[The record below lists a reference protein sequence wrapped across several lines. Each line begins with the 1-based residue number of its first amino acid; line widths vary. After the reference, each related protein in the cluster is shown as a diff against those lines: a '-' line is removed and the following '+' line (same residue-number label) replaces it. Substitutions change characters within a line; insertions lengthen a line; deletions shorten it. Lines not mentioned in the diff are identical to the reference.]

1 MSASDSDPQFTVPD
15 RYSPPFASVTD
26 TDHTAWIYIAT
37 ALGLALILLFGGIRV
52 IVRGSICPGVGL
64 DDYFLA
70 ASTVSFRHDRRVL
83 RLTGTRVLQSFRQV
97 LS

>member
-1 MSASDSDPQFTVPD
+1 MSNLSPNPQFIIPD
-15 RYSPPFASVTD
+15 GYSPPFAVVTD

-52 IVRGSICPGVGL
+52 IVRGSICPGIGL

-70 ASTVSFRHDRRVL
+70 ASTVSLPGEF
-83 RLTGTRVLQSFRQV
+83 
-97 LS
+97 